1 MTRLMV
7 MAIAMFSL
15 CFSSIAQTV
24 SPAKPLTAN
33 CSAMLNF
40 NGGDV
45 WAAAADA
52 DNLYVAL
59 AWCKYMVAIDKKTGE
74 LSKIEAKH
82 DIQSVAVASGV
93 CYYYVATEGLY
104 SYNPKTKTSSGPL
117 FGLKPYWDDF
127 SQIKMAVSPDG
138 MYLFCAGQVVNLP
151 TSSIVGTLEGGSDF
165 AINNLGGVYIGTP
178 AAAYAP
184 LGQAGEV
191 LSDKVVVH
199 SIFFDK
205 VTNEAYFSC
214 EQGVG
219 TASTMPTPESGLQR
233 VKGLQDLNI
242 DCINRDDNGNFL
254 FGLRNGLGIGGKNIT
269 DNIQTYT
276 PVSTGIMSGSLNLH
290 IGGARVLIPDGQGN
304 IVAASGYDDCLV
316 IINPMGLK
324 GYEKLKGKAI
334 RY

>member
-1 MTRLMV
+1 MKKFIL
-7 MAIAMFSL
+7 MAIAMLSLSFSA
-15 CFSSIAQTV
+15 SAQTI

-45 WAAAADA
+45 WATAAD
-52 DNLYVAL
+52 DNNLYVAL
-59 AWCKYMVAIDKKTGE
+59 AWCKYLVAVDKKTGD

-82 DIQSVAVASGV
+82 DVQSVVVASGI
-93 CYYYVATEGLY
+93 CYYYVATEGVF
-104 SYNPKTKTSSGPL
+104 SYNPKTKTSAGPL
-117 FGLKPYWDDF
+117 FNLKPHWDDF
-127 SQIKMAVSPDG
+127 SQIKMAASPDG
-138 MYLFCAGQVVNLP
+138 MYLFCAGQIVNIP
-151 TSSIVGTLEGGSDF
+151 TTSVVGTIEGGSDF
-165 AINNLGGVYIGTP
+165 AINNLGGVYMGTP

-184 LGQAGEV
+184 LGQAGVV
-191 LSDKVVVH
+191 LSDKVVVN

-219 TASTMPTPESGLQR
+219 TASTMPAADSGLKR
-233 VKGLQDLNI
+233 VNGLQDLNI

-254 FGLRNGLGIGGKNIT
+254 FGLRNGLAIGGKSIA

-276 PVSTGIMSGSLNLH
+276 PISTGIMSGSLNLH
-290 IGGARVLIPDGQGN
+290 IGQARILIPDGQGN

-316 IINPMGLK
+316 IINPTGLN
-324 GYEKLKGKAI
+324 GYEKLKGKAV
-334 RY
+334 RF